1 MTPGLPKVHTLP
13 SIELR
18 IPAVPSSQPFF
29 EEGKDLNSHFT
40 NEEMGAWEELENYPG
55 PKASGIL
62 PGVPDCKKSQARLRD
77 HTGAQ
82 MWASSKKYIKIKFKK
97 IKEGPTK

>member
-1 MTPGLPKVHTLP
+1 
-13 SIELR
+13 
-18 IPAVPSSQPFF
+18 
-29 EEGKDLNSHFT
+29 
-40 NEEMGAWEELENYPG
+40 MGAWEELENYAC
-55 PKASGIL
+55 PKASSIL

-97 IKEGPTK
+97 IK